1 MEKINAFFIYIH
13 KNPYNQTEQFIF
25 VNIKEFD
32 GNNIIIT
39 DKANSGTLSISKDE
53 FIDNYILLPE
63 LMYCKSTILFNKDSE
78 ELIFTNSLLSIIY
91 SYQSDKVLINFEPY
105 INSND
110 KISEIKPSEE
120 LFNKIVEILDKIKII
135 KSKTRK
141 RSKNLNN

>member
-1 MEKINAFFIYIH
+1 
-13 KNPYNQTEQFIF
+13 
-25 VNIKEFD
+25 
-32 GNNIIIT
+32 
-39 DKANSGTLSISKDE
+39 
-53 FIDNYILLPE
+53 
-63 LMYCKSTILFNKDSE
+63 MYCKSTILFNKDSE

-120 LFNKIVEILDKIKII
+120 LFNEIVEILDKIKII